1 MALEPLATRSDTLK
15 KFLFEDRSVRIE
27 SVRIEQAWLAAQ
39 AHQQYPASVT
49 ALLGQLV
56 AASTLLAASLKFDGS
71 LLLQL
76 QGDGAI
82 ALMVVECRADLSV
95 RATVKMRERPLPES
109 LDAAHAADLQSLLNP
124 GGTAKFIVVLDPPK
138 HTPGRQAYQG
148 IVPLEGDTIAQALE
162 QYMLRSEQLHTRIW
176 LAADAL
182 HCTGL
187 LIQRL
192 PLQGGAQQTE
202 IETADE
208 SWTRAQHLA
217 QTLTATEMLATPQD
231 TLLHRLFWEETL
243 HVFGSK
249 NITWKCSCTQE
260 RVADMLRMLGKAE
273 VDDILQEQGKVEVA
287 CEFCG
292 LPYVFDALDT
302 EALFHAS
309 TVLGSKSVH

>member
-1 MALEPLATRSDTLK
+1 MADDASQWRSDALK
-15 KFLFEDRSVRIE
+15 KFLFDDRSVRVE
-27 SVRIEQAWLAAQ
+27 SVRIEHAWLSAQ
-39 AHQQYPASVT
+39 AHHQYPAPVT
-49 ALLGQLV
+49 ALLGELV
-56 AASTLLAASLKFDGS
+56 AASTLLAANLKFDGS

-82 ALMVVECRADLSV
+82 ALMVVECRADLSI
-95 RATVKMRERPLPES
+95 RATVKMRERPLPVES
-109 LDAAHAADLQSLLNP
+109 DLQAMLNP

-148 IVPLEGDTIAQALE
+148 IVPLEGNTVAQALE

-182 HCTGL
+182 HCSGL

-192 PLQGGAQQTE
+192 PLQGGGQQTE

-208 SWTRAQHLA
+208 SWARAQHLA
-217 QTLTATEMLATPQD
+217 QTLTPAEMLSTDQD
-231 TLLHRLFWEETL
+231 TLLHRLFWQETL
-243 HVFGSK
+243 LVFESQP
-249 NITWKCSCTQE
+249 ITWKCSCTQE

-273 VDDILQEQGKVEVA
+273 VDEILQEQGKVEVA

-302 EALFHAS
+302 EALFQTT

>member
-1 MALEPLATRSDTLK
+1 MPDNESNLRSDALK
-15 KFLFEDRSVRIE
+15 KFLFDDRSVRVE

-39 AHQQYPASVT
+39 AHQQYPAPVT
-49 ALLGQLV
+49 ALLGELV
-56 AASTLLAASLKFDGS
+56 AASTLLAANLKFDGS

-82 ALMVVECRADLSV
+82 ALMVVECRADLSI
-95 RATVKMRERPLPES
+95 RATVKMRERPLP
-109 LDAAHAADLQSLLNP
+109 AAGDLQSMLNP

-148 IVPLEGDTIAQALE
+148 IVPLEGNSVAQALE

-182 HCTGL
+182 HCSGL

-208 SWTRAQHLA
+208 SWARAQHLA
-217 QTLTATEMLATPQD
+217 QTLTPAEMLSTDQD
-231 TLLHRLFWEETL
+231 TLLHRLFWQETL
-243 HVFGSK
+243 LVFESQP
-249 NITWKCSCTQE
+249 ITWKCSCTHE

-302 EALFHAS
+302 EALFQS
-309 TVLGSKSVH
+309 TTVVGSKSVH

>member
-1 MALEPLATRSDTLK
+1 MPDNESNLRSDALK
-15 KFLFEDRSVRIE
+15 KFLFDDRSVRVE

-39 AHQQYPASVT
+39 AHQQYPVPVT
-49 ALLGQLV
+49 ALLGELV
-56 AASTLLAASLKFDGS
+56 AASTLLAANLKFDGS

-82 ALMVVECRADLSV
+82 ALMVVECRADLSI
-95 RATVKMRERPLPES
+95 RATVKMRERPLP
-109 LDAAHAADLQSLLNP
+109 AAGDLQSMLNP

-148 IVPLEGDTIAQALE
+148 IVPLEGNSVAQALE

-182 HCTGL
+182 HCSGL

-208 SWTRAQHLA
+208 SWARAQHLA
-217 QTLTATEMLATPQD
+217 QTLTPAEMLSTDQD
-231 TLLHRLFWEETL
+231 TLLHRLFWQETL
-243 HVFGSK
+243 LVFESQP
-249 NITWKCSCTQE
+249 ITWKCSCTHE

-302 EALFHAS
+302 EALFQS
-309 TVLGSKSVH
+309 TTVVGSKSVH

>member
-1 MALEPLATRSDTLK
+1 MPDKESNLRNDALK
-15 KFLFEDRSVRIE
+15 KFLFDDRSVRVE

-39 AHQQYPASVT
+39 AHQQYPAPVT
-49 ALLGQLV
+49 ALLGELV
-56 AASTLLAASLKFDGS
+56 AASTLLAANLKFDGS

-82 ALMVVECRADLSV
+82 ALMVVECRADLSI
-95 RATVKMRERPLPES
+95 RATVKMRERPLP
-109 LDAAHAADLQSLLNP
+109 ATGDLQTLLNP

-138 HTPGRQAYQG
+138 NTPGRQTYQG
-148 IVPLEGDTIAQALE
+148 IVPLEGNSVAQALE

-182 HCTGL
+182 HCSGL

-208 SWTRAQHLA
+208 SWSRAQHLA
-217 QTLTATEMLATPQD
+217 QTLTPAEMLSTDQD
-231 TLLHRLFWEETL
+231 TLLHRLFWQETL
-243 HVFGSK
+243 LVFESQP
-249 NITWKCSCTQE
+249 ITWKCSCTHE

-273 VDDILQEQGKVEVA
+273 VDDILQERGKVEVA

-302 EALFHAS
+302 EALFQS
-309 TVLGSKSVH
+309 TTVLGSKSVH

>member
-1 MALEPLATRSDTLK
+1 MPDNESNLRSDALK
-15 KFLFEDRSVRIE
+15 KFLFDDRSVRVE

-39 AHQQYPASVT
+39 AHQQYPAPVT
-49 ALLGQLV
+49 ALLGELV
-56 AASTLLAASLKFDGS
+56 AASTLLAANLKFDGS

-82 ALMVVECRADLSV
+82 ALMVVECRADLSI
-95 RATVKMRERPLPES
+95 RATVKMRERPLP
-109 LDAAHAADLQSLLNP
+109 AAGDLQSMLNP

-148 IVPLEGDTIAQALE
+148 IVPLEGNSVAQALE

-182 HCTGL
+182 HCSGL

-208 SWTRAQHLA
+208 SWARAQHLA
-217 QTLTATEMLATPQD
+217 QTLTPAEMLSTDQD
-231 TLLHRLFWEETL
+231 TLLHRLFWQETL
-243 HVFGSK
+243 LVFESQP
-249 NITWKCSCTQE
+249 ITWKCSCTNE

-302 EALFHAS
+302 EALFQS
-309 TVLGSKSVH
+309 TTVVGSKSVH

>member
-1 MALEPLATRSDTLK
+1 MSDDSNTLRSDSLK
-15 KFLFEDRSVRIE
+15 KFLFDDRSVRIE
-27 SVRIEQAWLAAQ
+27 SVRIEQAWLSAQ
-39 AHQQYPASVT
+39 AHQQFPAPVT
-49 ALLGQLV
+49 ALLGELV
-56 AASTLLAASLKFDGS
+56 AASTLLAANLKFDGS

-82 ALMVVECRADLSV
+82 ALMVVECRADLSI
-95 RATVKMRERPLPES
+95 RATVKMRERPLPGAS
-109 LDAAHAADLQSLLNP
+109 DLQSMLNP

-148 IVPLEGDTIAQALE
+148 IVPLEGASVAQALE

-176 LAADAL
+176 LAADSL
-182 HCTGL
+182 HCSGL

-208 SWTRAQHLA
+208 SWARAQHLA
-217 QTLTATEMLATPQD
+217 QTLTAAEMLSTDQD
-231 TLLHRLFWEETL
+231 RLLHRLFWQETL
-243 HVFGSK
+243 LVFEPRD
-249 NITWKCSCTQE
+249 ITWKCSCTQE

-302 EALFHAS
+302 EVLFQAS

>member
-1 MALEPLATRSDTLK
+1 MVDDASQLRSDALK
-15 KFLFEDRSVRIE
+15 KFLFDDRSVRIE
-27 SVRIEQAWLAAQ
+27 SVRIEHAWLSAQ
-39 AHQQYPASVT
+39 AHQQYPAPVT
-49 ALLGQLV
+49 ALLGELV
-56 AASTLLAASLKFDGS
+56 AASTLLTANLKFDGS

-82 ALMVVECRADLSV
+82 ALMVVECRADLSI
-95 RATVKMRERPLPES
+95 RATVKMRDRPLPSES
-109 LDAAHAADLQSLLNP
+109 DLQSMLNP

-148 IVPLEGDTIAQALE
+148 IVPLEGTSVAQALE

-182 HCTGL
+182 HCSGL
-187 LIQRL
+187 LLQRL

-208 SWTRAQHLA
+208 SWARAQHLA
-217 QTLTATEMLATPQD
+217 QTLTPAEMLSTDQD
-231 TLLHRLFWEETL
+231 TLLHRLFWQETL
-243 HVFGSK
+243 LAFESQT
-249 NITWKCSCTQE
+249 ITWKCSCTQE

-302 EALFHAS
+302 EALFQTT